1 MKITPLGDS
10 ALTIHVCDEFQS
22 DPEGCLREVGHVL
35 RLLQEARLPG
45 LSEVTPAFTSVS
57 MFYDP
62 AQIADGNDA
71 AENVCEWLAE
81 KIPALVVGAGGGD
94 HRAESARLV
103 EIPVCYDKEFGL
115 DLGIVA
121 AQAGLTETDVIA
133 AHSGAT
139 YRVGCIGFV
148 PGFPFL
154 IGLPRALA
162 TPRRA
167 TPRTQVPAGS
177 VAIGG
182 AQTGIYPQQSPG
194 GWNVIG
200 RTPQRLFD
208 VELAAPALLAQGD
221 VVRFRSITRAEFE
234 ALAVAAVCDRRSAE
248 SSQMSPGESAVIDRR
263 YRE

>member
-1 MKITPLGDS
+1 MEIQSLGDS
-10 ALTIHVCDEFQS
+10 ALTIHVRDEFQS
-22 DPEGCLREVGHVL
+22 DPEGCLRDVERVL
-35 RLLQEARLPG
+35 GLLQAACLPG
-45 LSEVTPAFTSVS
+45 VREVTPAFTSVS
-57 MFYDP
+57 VFYDP
-62 AQIADGNDA
+62 AQIAGDA
-71 AENVCEWLAE
+71 EVESPFEWLAE
-81 KIPALVVGAGGGD
+81 KITALVVGAGGGD

-115 DLGIVA
+115 DLGLVA
-121 AQAGLTETDVIA
+121 ARAGLTETEVIA

-154 IGLPRALA
+154 LGLPRELA
-162 TPRRA
+162 TPRHA
-167 TPRTQVPAGS
+167 TPRIQVAAGS

-200 RTPQRLFD
+200 RTPRHLFD
-208 VELAAPALLAQGD
+208 VERETPALLAQGD
-221 VVRFRSITRAEFE
+221 VVRFRSITRAEFD
-234 ALAVAAVCDRRSAE
+234 ALTVAAVCDRRSAE